1 LVRGQDGFLVPCDVD
16 EPGELLG
23 RIGRG
28 GAMPYD
34 GYTDPKASE
43 RKVVRNAFEPDD
55 AYFRTGDLLR
65 RDRDGY
71 YYFVDRMGDTF
82 RWKGENVATQEV
94 AEVLNGAPGVSET
107 NVYGVEVP
115 GTDGRAGMAAVV
127 LAPGAQFDAEQFYR
141 QAEQLPTYARPV
153 FVRLVPAMDV
163 SGTLKQ
169 RKGELQ
175 RQGYNGAHTDPV
187 FVRDTGA
194 RRYVPLTPTLL
205 DQIRNRVL
213 RF

>member
-43 RKVVRNAFEPDD
+43 GKVVRNAFEPHD

-71 YYFVDRMGDTF
+71 YYFVDRTGDTF

-107 NVYGVEVP
+107 NEYGVEVP
-115 GTDGRAGMAAVV
+115 GADGRAGMAAVG
-127 LAPGAQFDAEQFYR
+127 LAPGAQFDAGQVYR
-141 QAEQLPTYARPV
+141 QAQQLPTY
-153 FVRLVPAMDV
+153 
-163 SGTLKQ
+163 
-169 RKGELQ
+169 
-175 RQGYNGAHTDPV
+175 
-187 FVRDTGA
+187 
-194 RRYVPLTPTLL
+194 
-205 DQIRNRVL
+205 
-213 RF
+213 